1 MVVAPPRLWASKLP
15 PPRQVCRNRKEPKLD
30 TSATKFDQ
38 IDDEMVAL
46 LATKT
51 EAERLRIAW
60 GMWRSARRMIER
72 MVAAENPTLP
82 KSEQERLVAQRMSHG
97 T

>member
-1 MVVAPPRLWASKLP
+1 MAA
-15 PPRQVCRNRKEPKLD
+15 
-30 TSATKFDQ
+30 
-38 IDDEMVAL
+38 I

-60 GMWRSARRMIER
+60 GMWRSARRIVER
-72 MVAAENPTLP
+72 IVAAENPGLA
-82 KSEQERLVAQRMSHG
+82 KSEQNRIVAQRMSHG

>member
-1 MVVAPPRLWASKLP
+1 LINGELLETETMSQPT
-15 PPRQVCRNRKEPKLD
+15 PKHD
-30 TSATKFDQ
+30 S
-38 IDDEMVAL
+38 IDEQMAAI

-60 GMWRSARRMIER
+60 GMWRAARRMVER
-72 MVAAENPTLP
+72 IVAAENPGLS
-82 KSEQERLVAQRMSHG
+82 KSEQNRIVAQRMSHG

>member
-1 MVVAPPRLWASKLP
+1 M
-15 PPRQVCRNRKEPKLD
+15 D
-30 TSATKFDQ
+30 TSATQFEQ

-51 EAERLRIAW
+51 ETERLGIAW
-60 GMWRSARRMIER
+60 GMWRLARPMIER

-82 KSEQERLVAQRMSHG
+82 KSEQERLVAQRMSDG

>member
-1 MVVAPPRLWASKLP
+1 MNPQA
-15 PPRQVCRNRKEPKLD
+15 
-30 TSATKFDQ
+30 
-38 IDDEMVAL
+38 IDADITPEMVAV

-51 EAERLRIAW
+51 ETERLKIAW

-72 MVAAENPTLP
+72 IVAAENPGLS
-82 KSEQERLVAQRMSHG
+82 KEEQNRLVAQRMSHG

>member
-1 MVVAPPRLWASKLP
+1 MGTKAAPTSAGLQKSKGT
-15 PPRQVCRNRKEPKLD
+15 D
-30 TSATKFDQ
+30 MGTSATQFEQ

-51 EAERLRIAW
+51 ETERLGIAW

-82 KSEQERLVAQRMSHG
+82 KSEQERLVAQPMSDG

>member
-1 MVVAPPRLWASKLP
+1 MSHSSIE
-15 PPRQVCRNRKEPKLD
+15 N
-30 TSATKFDQ
+30 DQ
-38 IDDEMVAL
+38 IDEEMVAL

-72 MVAAENPTLP
+72 IVAAENPNLS
-82 KSEQERLVAQRMSHG
+82 SEDQNRLVAQRMSHG